1 MKPIGLTMKK
11 SRNKYRLESRGELML
26 IHECI
31 ECQTLSINR
40 IAADDD
46 SENILN
52 IFQDSFLYGY
62 QMRQL
67 CERQDIVILEAEAT
81 EMVYKQ
87 LYGKY
92 VDLLTA

>member
-1 MKPIGLTMKK
+1 
-11 SRNKYRLESRGELML
+11 ML

-62 QMRQL
+62 QMRQS
-67 CERQDIVILEAEAT
+67 CESQGIVMLGAETT
-81 EMVYKQ
+81 EMVCNQ
-87 LYGKY
+87 LYGQNMEMAI
-92 VDLLTA
+92 LE